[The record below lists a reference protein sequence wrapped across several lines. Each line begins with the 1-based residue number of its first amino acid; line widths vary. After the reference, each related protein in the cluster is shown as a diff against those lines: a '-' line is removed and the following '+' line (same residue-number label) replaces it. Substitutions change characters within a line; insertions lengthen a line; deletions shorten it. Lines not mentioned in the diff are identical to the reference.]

1 MQLGTITP
9 LVSFYPGL
17 VKNDTSN
24 TNIATML
31 VRNYRDKREKR
42 RRI

>member
-1 MQLGTITP
+1 MRDIADS
-9 LVSFYPGL
+9 SFYL
-17 VKNDTSN
+17 YQNIKTKLSN
-24 TNIATML
+24 FEESTML